1 MDNVHVVK
9 GTILTVDKKALVLV
23 LPYLGSISLNTRTK
37 LKKSLNNIL
46 NWFKMQIIFKNK
58 RR

>member
-9 GTILTVDKKALVLV
+9 GTTLTVDKKALVLV
-23 LPYLGSISLNTRTK
+23 LPYLGSISLHTRTK